1 MTKKPCCLLSYRV
14 SIGKVEVSELADFS
28 LIFLNDRF
36 GVNDLSSFERLRLVD
51 CCRRAVAAARDNQLA
66 SGIGTLDFEVSSLY
80 PRVALLW
87 VSELFGLP
95 LGDLSRNTFGGR
107 HASASFRAWLQA
119 ERNRE
124 FHIGKETIEMAPVQ
138 Y

>member
-66 SGIGTLDFEVSSLY
+66 SGIGTLDFTPELLSSGFPNYL
-80 PRVALLW
+80 VFLL
-87 VSELFGLP
+87 VISREILSEAVTP
-95 LGDLSRNTFGGR
+95 L
-107 HASASFRAWLQA
+107 RAFAPGSKPNAIENFTL
-119 ERNRE
+119 
-124 FHIGKETIEMAPVQ
+124 GKKQ
-138 Y
+138 